1 LAQGLKKDVGGRFRY
16 AVGLQSWVNY
26 IYLNTYKKL
35 FLFFLTSSE
44 FPEFSQFSEFSEF
57 LCIYIY
63 MYISE
68 FSEFSAF
75 SEFSEFSDVVLHF
88 L

>member
-1 LAQGLKKDVGGRFRY
+1 MYYYFVFLFCLDF
-16 AVGLQSWVNY
+16 LLSWHSINYIY

-35 FLFFLTSSE
+35 FLFFWTSSE

-63 MYISE
+63 ICI
-68 FSEFSAF
+68 FLNFLNF
-75 SEFSEFSDVVLHF
+75 LHF
-88 L
+88 LNFLTWFYIFYNI